1 MTTSD
6 TPEQSDSSVSS
17 SDESVEEVDTPY
29 TTKELVAL
37 VKVIVFATAP
47 VDF

>member
-1 MTTSD
+1 MTSSD
-6 TPEQSDSSVSS
+6 TPKQSDSSVSS

-37 VKVIVFATAP
+37 VKVIVFTATP